1 MDTDTQTTGPT
12 AEPTTGPEYRA
23 THGAEQWSPAEIEAQ
38 QNLAAIHLATAA

>member
-1 MDTDTQTTGPT
+1 MDTTTPT
-12 AEPTTGPEYRA
+12 PTDDEPTTGPEYRA